1 MKHEYKYKR
10 TGSAW
15 NVLYAFAGIL
25 ILFFALPVLALN
37 SSLLDSIDNWSDDI
51 NNQLKIV
58 ITCCVL
64 GLIIAVRYLVK
75 KLKRAE

>member
-1 MKHEYKYKR
+1 MKQPNEKFSINK
-10 TGSAW
+10 
-15 NVLYAFAGIL
+15 
-25 ILFFALPVLALN
+25 LFLKIGCLAVLAFIIPYMALR
-37 SSLLDSIDNWSDDI
+37 STGESIDKWSDDI

-75 KLKRAE
+75 RLKRAE